1 MNVSRLCESSR
12 MQSVQ
17 TPIIP
22 TISNLI
28 ADTPETISLGQGV
41 VYYGPPPLAIE
52 KLSELNSSVENHKY
66 GAVNGLPELID
77 CITHKLDKENK
88 ISMNSGY
95 KTLVTAGA
103 NMAFMHALF
112 AITDPDDEII
122 IQRPYYF
129 NHEMA
134 INMLNCRA
142 IVVSTDENYQLNI
155 KKIKAAI
162 TDKTRAIVT
171 ISPNNPSGVVYP
183 GASLK
188 EINSICQKAGIYHIN
203 DEAYEYFT
211 YNNAEHYSPASA
223 PETENHTIS
232 LYSLSKAYGFASWR
246 IGYMVAPEHLYNA
259 LMKAQDT
266 NLICPSIASQFAAI
280 GAMQIGR
287 DYCKEK
293 LNIITDVREMILDEL
308 QHINSVCTVPESNG
322 AFYFL
327 IKLETERKDIDI
339 TQQLIKQHKIA
350 IIPGHTFGMTDGCY
364 LRIAYGALDKD
375 TAVTGIRRLTHGIKS
390 ILQ

>member
-1 MNVSRLCESSR
+1 

-22 TISNLI
+22 TVSNLI
-28 ADTPETISLGQGV
+28 SDTPDTISLGQGV
-41 VYYGPPPLAIE
+41 VYYGPPPLALE
-52 KLSELNSSVENHKY
+52 KLSELNSSLDNHKY
-66 GAVNGLPELID
+66 GAVDGLPELID
-77 CITHKLDKENK
+77 CIAHKLEQENK
-88 ISMNSGY
+88 IEINSGN
-95 KTLVTAGA
+95 KILVTAGA

-112 AITDPDDEII
+112 AITDPGDEII
-122 IQRPYYF
+122 LQRPYYF

-134 INMLNCRA
+134 INMLNCKA
-142 IVVSTDENYQLNI
+142 VVVSTDKNYQLNI
-155 KKIKAAI
+155 KKIKSAI

-183 GASLK
+183 DASLK
-188 EINSICQKAGIYHIN
+188 EINSICQKAEIYHIN

-211 YNNAEHYSPASA
+211 YNNTEHYSPASA
-223 PETENHTIS
+223 PETEKHTIS
-232 LYSLSKAYGFASWR
+232 LYSLSKAYGIASWR

-266 NLICPSIASQFAAI
+266 NLICPSIASQFVAI

-287 DYCKEK
+287 DYCNEK
-293 LNIITDVREMILDEL
+293 LNTITGVREMILDEL
-308 QHINSVCTVPESNG
+308 KNIDSVCTVPESNG

-327 IKLETERKDIDI
+327 IKLETKLKDIDI
-339 TQQLIKQHKIA
+339 TQNLIKQHKIA
-350 IIPGHTFGMTDGCY
+350 VIPGHIFGMTDGCY

>member
-22 TISNLI
+22 TVSNLI
-28 ADTPETISLGQGV
+28 ADTPDTISLGQGV

-52 KLSELNSSVENHKY
+52 RLSELNYSVENHKY
-66 GAVNGLPELID
+66 GAVDGLPELID
-77 CITHKLDKENK
+77 CITHKLEQENNIEINSGNK
-88 ISMNSGY
+88 I
-95 KTLVTAGA
+95 LVTAGA

-122 IQRPYYF
+122 LQRPYYF

-134 INMLNCRA
+134 INMLSCKA
-142 IVVSTDENYQLNI
+142 VVVSTDENYQLNI

-171 ISPNNPSGVVYP
+171 VSPNNPSGVIYP
-183 GASLK
+183 ASSLK
-188 EINSICQKAGIYHIN
+188 EINSICQEAGIYHIN

-211 YNNAEHYSPASA
+211 YNDVEHYSPASV
-223 PETENHTIS
+223 PGTEQHTIS

-246 IGYMVAPEHLYNA
+246 IGYMIAPEHLYNA

-266 NLICPSIASQFAAI
+266 NLICPSIASQFVAI
-280 GAMQIGR
+280 GAMKIGR
-287 DYCKEK
+287 DYCKGK
-293 LNIITDVREMILDEL
+293 LNTITDIREMILDEL
-308 QHINSVCTVPESNG
+308 QNIDSVCTVPESNG

-327 IKLETERKDIDI
+327 MKLKTKLNDIDVA
-339 TQQLIKQHKIA
+339 QQLIKQHKIA
-350 IIPGHTFGMTDGCY
+350 VIPGHAFGITDGSY

>member
-52 KLSELNSSVENHKY
+52 KLSELNNSVENHKY

-223 PETENHTIS
+223 PETGNHTIS

-308 QHINSVCTVPESNG
+308 QYIDSVCTVPESNG

-350 IIPGHTFGMTDGCY
+350 VIPGHTFGMTDGCY

-375 TAVTGIRRLTHGIKS
+375 TAVTGIRRLTLGIKS

>member
-22 TISNLI
+22 TVSNLI

-308 QHINSVCTVPESNG
+308 QYIDSVCTVPESNG

-350 IIPGHTFGMTDGCY
+350 VIPGHTFGMTDGCY

>member
-1 MNVSRLCESSR
+1 

-22 TISNLI
+22 TVSNLI

-308 QHINSVCTVPESNG
+308 QHIDSVCTVPESNG